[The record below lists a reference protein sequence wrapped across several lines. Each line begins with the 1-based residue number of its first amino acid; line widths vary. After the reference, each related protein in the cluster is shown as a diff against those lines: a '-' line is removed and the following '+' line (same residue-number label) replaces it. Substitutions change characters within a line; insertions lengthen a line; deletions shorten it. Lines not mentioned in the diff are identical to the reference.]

1 MYFTTDSL
9 LPENQ
14 QPLMITVAPFGPQLR
29 PTDYAEEIPVSWK
42 DQVQKAVDCYNAG
55 ATILHVHVRD
65 PRTGTISTNLAEYSD
80 FIGMLRAAVPKMV
93 LQVGGSISL
102 VPDPEREAEWQ
113 GYDTRHML
121 TEIDPNP
128 DQVTVI
134 IGTTQI
140 NPLSLTTADDVQGTQ
155 FANPVSRNG
164 YQNMV
169 ADGAPAFYIE
179 HLKRLRAHGIQPHF
193 LMAHVHQLEELEHLI
208 RTGVHMGPVNHTLT
222 AVGSPGF
229 CGRNPFDFMEYVRR
243 SPHGSVM
250 TMGSLWRTVAPF
262 AAMSIA
268 LGVHVRCGIEDNFW
282 NRKGERMTSVQQV
295 DQIVRLAKELKR
307 PVATGSQAREMLKLG
322 VWLNS
327 VDETLSALGLPPNR
341 KDGQLGFI
349 VTETDGKLR
358 PATAGS
364 DGHALAG
371 PIAAASAGRS
381 GRSAVSLERRN
392 R

>member
-29 PTDYAEEIPVSWK
+29 PADYAEDIAVSWK
-42 DQVQKAVDCYNAG
+42 DQVQKAMDCYNAG
-55 ATILHVHVRD
+55 ATVLHVHVRD
-65 PRTGTISTNLAEYSD
+65 PRTGNISTNLAEYSD

-102 VPDPEREAEWQ
+102 VPDPGREAEWQ

-121 TEIDPNP
+121 TEIDPKP
-128 DQVTVI
+128 DQVTIV

-169 ADGAPAFYIE
+169 ADSAPAFYIE

-222 AVGSPGF
+222 AVGRPGF

-250 TMGSLWRTVAPF
+250 TMESLGRTVAPF

-268 LGVHVRCGIEDNFW
+268 LGVHIRCGIEDNFW
-282 NRKGERMTSVQQV
+282 SRKGERMTSVQQV

-322 VWLNS
+322 VWFNS
-327 VDETLSALGLPPNR
+327 VDETLNALGLPPNR
-341 KDGQLGFI
+341 KDGLLGFI
-349 VTETDGKLR
+349 TETDGKLR
-358 PATAGS
+358 PVTA
-364 DGHALAG
+364 D
-371 PIAAASAGRS
+371 
-381 GRSAVSLERRN
+381 
-392 R
+392 